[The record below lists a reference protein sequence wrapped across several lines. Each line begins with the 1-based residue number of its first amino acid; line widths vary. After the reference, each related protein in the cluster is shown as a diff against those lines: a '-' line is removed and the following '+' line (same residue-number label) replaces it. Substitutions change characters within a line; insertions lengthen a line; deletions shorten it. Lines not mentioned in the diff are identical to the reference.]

1 MLSEKIFVSVPN
13 TGSIHKLVSLV
24 TNRLLVDKRY
34 ACTIIYPTHNPY
46 ENNLHHIVNDFM
58 AGDYDFWLNIDSDN
72 PPEANPLDLV
82 CYNLDII
89 GLPTPIWHF
98 TDKARGE
105 RPIYENAYKYV
116 PEKDAYTEW
125 PVKNG
130 LQRVDA
136 VGTGCVLYSRRVF
149 ENPEMRK
156 APFRRTYNTDG
167 TVDKGNDIA
176 FCERAISQGFLI
188 FTHYDYRCKHFNEL
202 ELHEVGK
209 AFYELYKG
217 K

>member
-1 MLSEKIFVSVPN
+1 MSSKILVSVPN
-13 TGSIHKLVSLV
+13 TGSIHKLVSLA
-24 TNRLLVDKRY
+24 TNKLLMDKRY
-34 ACTIIYPTHNPY
+34 ACNIIYPTHNPY

-82 CYNLDII
+82 TYDLDVI
-89 GLPTPIWHF
+89 GLPTPVWHF
-98 TDKARGE
+98 TGKTKGE

-116 PEKDAYTEW
+116 PSEDAYTEW
-125 PVKNG
+125 PDKVG
-130 LQRVDA
+130 LQRPDA

-156 APFRRTYNTDG
+156 APFQRIWNADG
-167 TVDKGNDIA
+167 TVERGNDIS
-176 FCERAISQGFLI
+176 FCERATKQGFLI
-188 FTHYDYRCKHFNEL
+188 FAHYDYRCKHFCEL
-202 ELHEVGK
+202 ELHEVAR
-209 AFYELYKG
+209 AFHELYKG